1 MIHSNKEQAELSDKR
16 LRLQSPALSRRLS
29 ASVVERV
36 SRSLRSSG
44 TITEMERQVI
54 MSQPTVM
61 QKSTKLMQIVI
72 SKGCNACELFYS
84 SLDMCGSLIFE
95 GPDPAHL
102 SLENSPVPE
111 RDDPTPTYIINIQ
124 NSTLNH
130 CIIGSGNHQDVL
142 VEQQPLLGPV
152 PGLAPG
158 CNCSCGHQIVVQT
171 TQPES
176 QGVEVQSCSVQYVI
190 IGDDNTMEV
199 NHTQSPAEEDSDIP
213 ED

>member
-1 MIHSNKEQAELSDKR
+1 MIHNNKEQAALSDKR
-16 LRLQSPALSRRLS
+16 LRLQSFALSQRLS

-36 SRSLRSSG
+36 SGSLRSSG

-54 MSQPTVM
+54 VSQPTVI
-61 QKSTKLMQIVI
+61 QKSMKLMQIII

-84 SLDMCGSLIFE
+84 CLDGCDSPIFE

-124 NSTLNH
+124 NSTLSH

-142 VEQQPLLGPV
+142 VEQQPLLGPKLPV
-152 PGLAPG
+152 AG
-158 CNCSCGHQIVVQT
+158 CNCSCGHQMGLQT
-171 TQPES
+171 TPPES

-199 NHTQSPAEEDSDIP
+199 NHTQSTVEEDSDIL